1 MSNEAFDKFL
11 LKLFEKTAVKDE
23 LTYFNMYEIGK
34 EIGIYDESEINRI
47 VKILHSDG
55 FVANKKELDS
65 EIRITDKGKK
75 RLENKKRKEKDYGN
89 PLKALPLGIITGILA
104 GTTTYITTY
113 HLHKF
118 IRKAK
123 LKK

>member
-23 LTYFNMYEIGK
+23 LTYFNIYVIGK

-65 EIRITDKGKK
+65 EIRITEKGKK
-75 RLENKKRKEKDYGN
+75 RLENN
-89 PLKALPLGIITGILA
+89 QI
-104 GTTTYITTY
+104 
-113 HLHKF
+113 
-118 IRKAK
+118 
-123 LKK
+123 

>member
-23 LTYFNMYEIGK
+23 LTYFNIYVIGK

-47 VKILHSDG
+47 VKILHRDG

-75 RLENKKRKEKDYGN
+75 RLENN
-89 PLKALPLGIITGILA
+89 QI
-104 GTTTYITTY
+104 
-113 HLHKF
+113 
-118 IRKAK
+118 
-123 LKK
+123 

>member
-1 MSNEAFDKFL
+1 
-11 LKLFEKTAVKDE
+11 
-23 LTYFNMYEIGK
+23 MYKIGK

-75 RLENKKRKEKDYGN
+75 RLENN
-89 PLKALPLGIITGILA
+89 QI
-104 GTTTYITTY
+104 
-113 HLHKF
+113 
-118 IRKAK
+118 
-123 LKK
+123 

>member
-11 LKLFEKTAVKDE
+11 LKLFEKTAVKAE
-23 LTYFNMYEIGK
+23 LTYFNIYEIGK

-65 EIRITDKGKK
+65 EIRITEKGKK
-75 RLENKKRKEKDYGN
+75 RLENN
-89 PLKALPLGIITGILA
+89 QI
-104 GTTTYITTY
+104 
-113 HLHKF
+113 
-118 IRKAK
+118 
-123 LKK
+123 

>member
-1 MSNEAFDKFL
+1 MSNEVFDKFL

-23 LTYFNMYEIGK
+23 LTYFSMYEIGK

-65 EIRITDKGKK
+65 EIRITEKGNK
-75 RLENKKRKEKDYGN
+75 RLENN
-89 PLKALPLGIITGILA
+89 QI
-104 GTTTYITTY
+104 
-113 HLHKF
+113 
-118 IRKAK
+118 
-123 LKK
+123 

>member
-23 LTYFNMYEIGK
+23 LTYFNINVIGK

-65 EIRITDKGKK
+65 EIRITDK
-75 RLENKKRKEKDYGN
+75 
-89 PLKALPLGIITGILA
+89 
-104 GTTTYITTY
+104 
-113 HLHKF
+113 
-118 IRKAK
+118 
-123 LKK
+123 